1 MDRRPA
7 RQRRANR
14 PARVTSPEKDVDAAS
29 VATPAEQPTSLP
41 DQLWHY
47 TDAAGLLGILTN
59 VEEKPDPNVVG
70 SGSYKPVLWATAA
83 QFLNDRRELTH
94 GLDLMLDY
102 LREWGGRGLFQSNP
116 AAETFISKVCDAI
129 QSIIDREYPDY
140 LHCCTVSFSEDP
152 DMLSQW
158 RAYGQGTGG
167 FAIGFDP
174 AKFPRS
180 DGSNVH
186 RAGLGLH
193 RVEYLSDAL
202 EQPLIDATY
211 SFIAESMDPALTKE
225 PTSGNV
231 HGAVQALAFV
241 AASVKHKGFR
251 EEREWRFVQPG
262 FVAVPEFR
270 AGATGLMPYRD
281 VTELTKDAV
290 IGLYVGPGPY
300 QYENYL
306 AAKSMLGRYGYD
318 EAARNV
324 HCSDTPFR

>member
-1 MDRRPA
+1 MDHRPA

-14 PARVTSPEKDVDAAS
+14 PARVTSPKKDVDAAS
-29 VATPAEQPTSLP
+29 AATPPEQSVSLP

-59 VEEKPDPNVVG
+59 VGEKPDPNVVG
-70 SGSYKPVLWATAA
+70 SGSYKPVLRATAA

-94 GLDLMLDY
+94 GLALVLEH
-102 LREWGGRGLFQSNP
+102 LRLWGGRGLFQSNP
-116 AAETFISKVCDAI
+116 AADAFMRAVCETI
-129 QSIIDREYPDY
+129 QSIIEREYPHY

-158 RAYGQGTGG
+158 RGYGQGTGG

-174 AKFPRS
+174 ARFPRS

-193 RVEYLSDAL
+193 QVQYLSDAL
-202 EQPLIDATY
+202 EQPLISAVDW
-211 SFIAESMDPALTKE
+211 FIAETMDPKFTKK
-225 PTSGNV
+225 PTDHNL
-231 HGAVQALAFV
+231 HRAVQSLAFV
-241 AASVKHKGFR
+241 AASVKHKGFS

-262 FVAVPEFR
+262 FFDVPEFR
-270 AGATGLMPYRD
+270 PGATGLVPYRN
-281 VTELTKDAV
+281 VTELTRDAV
-290 IGLYVGPGPY
+290 IGLYVGPGPH
-300 QYENYL
+300 QYENYI
-306 AAKSMLGRYGYD
+306 AAQSMLHRYGYI
-318 EAARNV
+318 AASYNV

>member
-1 MDRRPA
+1 M
-7 RQRRANR
+7 
-14 PARVTSPEKDVDAAS
+14 TSPERDVDPAS

-59 VEEKPDPNVVG
+59 VEQMPDPNVVG
-70 SGSYKPVLWATAA
+70 SGSYKPVLRATAA

-94 GLDLMLDY
+94 GLALVLEH
-102 LREWGGRGLFQSNP
+102 LRLWGGRGLFQSNP
-116 AAETFISKVCDAI
+116 AADTFMRAVCDAI

-158 RAYGQGTGG
+158 RGYGQGTGG

-174 AKFPRS
+174 SKFPRS

-193 RVEYLSDAL
+193 QVQYLSDAL
-202 EQPLIDATY
+202 EEPLIGAVDW
-211 SFIAESMDPALTKE
+211 FIAETMDPASTNT
-225 PTSGNV
+225 PTQGNI
-231 HGAVQALAFV
+231 HKAVQSLAFV

-251 EEREWRFVQPG
+251 EEQEWRFVQPG
-262 FVAVPEFR
+262 FFDVPEFR
-270 AGATGLMPYRD
+270 PGATGLVPYRN
-281 VTELTKDAV
+281 VVGLTQDAV

-306 AAKSMLGRYGYD
+306 AAKSMLGRYGYQT
-318 EAARNV
+318 ASFNV
-324 HCSDTPFR
+324 HCSQTPFR